1 MPDKQPSFTVT
12 FKELAISAIKR
23 QARGEVILVLDSE
36 TDQTS
41 YQGLNEVSTDDFT
54 PENYLTLACL

>member
-41 YQGLNEVSTDDFT
+41 YQGLNEVSTDDFRG
-54 PENYLTLACL
+54 